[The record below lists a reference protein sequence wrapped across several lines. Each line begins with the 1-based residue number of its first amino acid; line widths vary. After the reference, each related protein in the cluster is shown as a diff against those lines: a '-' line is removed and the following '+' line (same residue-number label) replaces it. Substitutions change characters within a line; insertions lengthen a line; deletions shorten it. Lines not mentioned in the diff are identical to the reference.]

1 MTQKI
6 RMWEVTL
13 DEKLIEIPSIQIALE
28 KRLEDRLESDISML
42 DENLLVIGRQV
53 RTDFG
58 SEIDLLCLDNAG
70 DTAVIELKRG

>member
-1 MTQKI
+1 
-6 RMWEVTL
+6 MWEVTL

>member
-70 DTAVIELKRG
+70 DTVVIELKRG